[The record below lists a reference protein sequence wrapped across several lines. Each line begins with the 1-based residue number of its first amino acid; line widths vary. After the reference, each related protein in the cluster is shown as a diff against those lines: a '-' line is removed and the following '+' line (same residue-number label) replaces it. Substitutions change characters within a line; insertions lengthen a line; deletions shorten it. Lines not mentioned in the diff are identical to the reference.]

1 MFMDVHKNTWDMGK
15 SNGKVENC
23 RPIVQKDIGHSG
35 SRVGDHTHQESLG
48 IQVPSQKVL
57 GPSKPT

>member
-1 MFMDVHKNTWDMGK
+1 MRVDEDHPKLGRGFTIQTLSSEADLTTWEK
-15 SNGKVENC
+15 
-23 RPIVQKDIGHSG
+23 I
-35 SRVGDHTHQESLG
+35 TLLTLG

>member
-1 MFMDVHKNTWDMGK
+1 MGMAGRTMSSTCQSQDFAGGSLMFFAEMDLECND
-15 SNGKVENC
+15 S
-23 RPIVQKDIGHSG
+23 
-35 SRVGDHTHQESLG
+35 SLG

>member
-1 MFMDVHKNTWDMGK
+1 MKNTLATDRPGVQAGTIHAPITWAIDWV
-15 SNGKVENC
+15 KVDF
-23 RPIVQKDIGHSG
+23 PG
-35 SRVGDHTHQESLG
+35 SRVNGLSLG